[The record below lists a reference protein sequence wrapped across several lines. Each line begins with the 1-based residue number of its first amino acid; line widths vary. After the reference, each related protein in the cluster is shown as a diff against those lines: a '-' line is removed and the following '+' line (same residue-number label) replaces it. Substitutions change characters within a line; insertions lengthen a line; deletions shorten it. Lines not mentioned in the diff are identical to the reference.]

1 MFGKCGK
8 MSHPF
13 SSIFIRFLAEFTGRT
28 GPPFGGVS
36 SFSCAGRWA
45 HGLVDNAPRLEHVLI
60 CVDLDSLVGCLTIV
74 FVLFLHGLSEYRYMM
89 VYVFKLTFQI

>member
-1 MFGKCGK
+1 MDSCHVWK
-8 MSHPF
+8 MWENVPP
-13 SSIFIRFLAEFTGRT
+13 IFIDFHQVHGRT

-36 SFSCAGRWA
+36 SFSRAGRWA

-74 FVLFLHGLSEYRYMM
+74 FVFFLHGLSEYKYM
-89 VYVFKLTFQI
+89 FLN